1 VSKPCPPKLIN
12 KATITGSYTVETQ
25 RKLIVESNEVVT
37 YVGVSI
43 FKQLS
48 VDTNV
53 KIPPQKPEAEDII
66 EAIAYVD
73 ITYTYLIKTP
83 VVTSY
88 EGQEL
93 TGWKLIVEGIIIQK
107 VVYIANEPTQ
117 SVHAAEFEIPFS
129 TFVILP
135 KDYKQCSDVRV
146 TGYIED
152 DFAKLLSDKRTIFKN
167 ITLMIEGRTG
177 C

>member
-1 VSKPCPPKLIN
+1 
-12 KATITGSYTVETQ
+12 
-25 RKLIVESNEVVT
+25 ESNEVVT
-37 YVGVSI
+37 YVEVRI

-66 EAIAYVD
+66 EITACVD

-93 TGWKLIVEGIIIQK
+93 TGWKLIVEGIIRQK

-135 KDYKQCSDVRV
+135 KDYKPCSDVRV

-152 DFAKLLSDKRTIFKN
+152 DFAKLLSDRRTIFKN